1 MIQDQHKN
9 ILSNYYENSVKK
21 AIDYLETK
29 YSLLDCERNDND
41 VPEIIQSSK
50 QYNKFYKIEINLL
63 SKSFILILAFPKSFP
78 DTFPKIY
85 LSKKNYQEIYPIPHI
100 DKNRFI
106 CTRDPE
112 IVSLSDKKTG
122 EAIEKLIEIA
132 LEILEKG
139 IKGENKEDFIKEF
152 LAYWNDESCHFLL
165 SLFTP
170 IEDCKQ
176 LYIFKLSK
184 EFLGCRLILSES
196 KERLMKWLNPF
207 DVEIENEEY
216 KVLYIPL
223 SRFNPYLLDNNKD
236 LLAILSNPVNKN
248 YLKEVE
254 NFFNGSINN
263 NIIISS
269 FYIEGERIL
278 FGWKHKRFR
287 VKQFKGGFR
296 SSYVPLQIRLAD
308 PKIRNK
314 PIEKIEIIR
323 LDKGRIF
330 KRGGAITTFLKKD
343 NSIALA
349 GCGSLGSY
357 LAMSLSRCGI
367 SNFIL
372 IDNEYLLPENTPR
385 HLCGFLE
392 ASLKMK
398 KVDAVKKRL
407 TEHFPHLECKT
418 YSNDFLQLLQEEEIN
433 LEKCDLLIIA
443 IGKISLER
451 RINFLQRRG
460 VIDCPV
466 VYMWIEPF
474 GIGGHILY
482 VHPNEYGCYECCF
495 DNNGIFKYSIARSD
509 EQFQKRESGCQSTF
523 IPYSSLQIEQFIS
536 IASKKILT
544 VLDKGLK
551 ESILYTW
558 IGDIKEFEDMKF
570 RINPMYVTKSP
581 YSIIERK
588 ILSQETCEVC
598 GKEELNI

>member
-9 ILSNYYENSVKK
+9 ILSNYYENSVRK
-21 AIDYLETK
+21 AIDYLKTK

-41 VPEIIQSSK
+41 IPEIIQSSK

-152 LAYWNDESCHFLL
+152 LAYWDDGPRYIFL
-165 SLFTP
+165 SLFEP
-170 IEDCKQ
+170 VENCEK
-176 LYIFKLSK
+176 LYLFELSK
-184 EFLGCRLILSES
+184 KLFGYKLILSGSEEELVNWLIPFNVKVES
-196 KERLMKWLNPF
+196 TKGEA
-207 DVEIENEEY
+207 
-216 KVLYIPL
+216 LYLPL
-223 SRFNPYLLDNNKD
+223 SKFYPFSLNVNSD
-236 LLAILSNPVNKN
+236 LLKILGNRPNEKYIGKVG
-248 YLKEVE
+248 
-254 NFFNGSINN
+254 NFFNKNARN
-263 NIIISS
+263 CIIVSS
-269 FYIEGERIL
+269 FLIDGERIL
-278 FGWKHKRFR
+278 FGWSHQRGTVEK
-287 VKQFKGGFR
+287 FKGFR
-296 SSYVPLQIRLAD
+296 RSHVPLDIRFKD
-308 PKIRNK
+308 PKNK
-314 PIEKIEIIR
+314 NIPIEKIEIIR
-323 LDKGRIF
+323 LDKRRIF

-372 IDNEYLLPENTPR
+372 IDNEYLFPENTPR

-418 YSNDFLQLLQEEEIN
+418 YFSDFLQLLQEEKIN

-482 VHPNEYGCYECCF
+482 VHPNKYGCYECCF

-509 EQFQKRESGCQSTF
+509 EKFQKRESGCQSTF

-544 VLDKGLK
+544 VLNKGLK

-570 RINPMYVTKSP
+570 RINPMYVIKPP

-588 ILSQETCEVC
+588 ILSQETCRVC